1 MEGAQKIWKCPNTPL
16 IRCCSGYKGFSSFS
30 GSSHVL
36 LTVTIISTDGI
47 SAEWLCR
54 VVRYYAPQ
62 KWRNLKSPAKFTPVE
77 LNHNGIFQRRSLSLS
92 VEANAN
98 LKPMTPST
106 QVKYKPWTRNVTLQT
121 NSLKNKIPNG
131 IPFITFWQAVDSI
144 CYIEEVSTIITLLLA
159 LCADC

>member
-1 MEGAQKIWKCPNTPL
+1 MTSGWFCLLHIRREHNNTL
-16 IRCCSGYKGFSSFS
+16 FS

-54 VVRYYAPQ
+54 VVRYYVPQ

>member
-16 IRCCSGYKGFSSFS
+16 IRCCSSYKEFSSFS